1 VREAGEMMAEP
12 LKIIIPM
19 AGFGA
24 RLRPHT
30 WSRPKPLLS
39 AAGDTIL
46 GHVIKLL
53 QTAPGAKN
61 AEMVF
66 IVGYLGE
73 QVQAYM
79 QAEYPNINAHYV
91 QQKELLG
98 QSHALAQARE
108 YVHGPTLVIFVDT
121 VVETDF
127 SGLDKE
133 EADAVAW
140 VKAVEDPRR
149 FGVAEVDKTGMVR
162 GLIEKPSDMKNNLAV
177 VGIYYFKRGEEL
189 MAAIDEQMKK
199 NIQTKGEYFLA
210 DAIDILLKKGL
221 KMRTQAVEEWLDAGL
236 PETVL
241 ETNRRLLEKGRDN
254 SAEAGKRAGV
264 TIRPP
269 VHIHP
274 SATVENSTVGPYV
287 SIGRDSIVRN
297 SNIEDA
303 VIESGAQIED
313 CVLKASLI
321 GERSRVRGVNGEV
334 NVGDD
339 SQVSGE

>member
-1 VREAGEMMAEP
+1 MTEP

-19 AGFGA
+19 AGFGT

-46 GHVIKLL
+46 GHVLKLL
-53 QTAPGAKN
+53 QTAPGAER
-61 AEMVF
+61 AEFVF
-66 IVGYLGE
+66 IVGWLGQ
-73 QVQAYM
+73 QVHDYM
-79 QAEYPNINAHYV
+79 QAEHPKIHAHFV
-91 QQKELLG
+91 QQSELKG
-98 QSHALAQARE
+98 QSHAIAQARE
-108 YVHGPTLVIFVDT
+108 YIKGPTLIIFVDT

-149 FGVAEVDKTGMVR
+149 FGVADVDAGGRVR

-177 VGIYYFKRGEEL
+177 VGIYYFKRGEDL
-189 MAAIDEQMKK
+189 LAAIDEQMQKGVLTK
-199 NIQTKGEYFLA
+199 NEFFLA
-210 DAIDILLKKGL
+210 DAIDMMLKKGL
-221 KMRTQAVEEWLDAGL
+221 KMRVQVVEEWLDAGL

-241 ETNRRLLEKGRDN
+241 ETNRKLLEKGRDN
-254 SAEAGKRAGV
+254 SSEASKRPGV
-264 TIRPP
+264 TIKPP

-274 SATVENSTVGPYV
+274 EAVVENSTLGPYV
-287 SIGRDSIVRN
+287 SIGRGSVVRN
-297 SNIEDA
+297 STIEDA
-303 VIESGAQIED
+303 VIEREALIEN

-321 GERSRVRGVNGEV
+321 GERSHVSGVKGKV

-339 SQVSGE
+339 SRVDGE